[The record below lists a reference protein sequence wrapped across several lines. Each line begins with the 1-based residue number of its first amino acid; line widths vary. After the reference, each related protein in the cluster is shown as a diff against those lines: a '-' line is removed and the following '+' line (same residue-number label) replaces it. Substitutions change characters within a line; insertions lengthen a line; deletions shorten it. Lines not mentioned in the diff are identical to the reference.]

1 MVDSEEE
8 RETAR
13 IAAELEAADNTMQEA
28 DPDIILI
35 PVNKRKSVTLKRIEN
50 GLTPRGGT
58 VIFVIEAH
66 EYRQT
71 EVFYSWINFPA
82 ANAVTKV
89 FHYYKTEEPP
99 EEYIPFEEVEVPLKF
114 QEHLL
119 LFNGALKHNNHI
131 TRLGPLGRPGAT
143 WPGLAGYTPHPD
155 IEGMSAAALLVQLK
169 QLIKVHRQLVQ
180 YVMRTSTIQP
190 AIKIPQL
197 TPHHGNTNK
206 ITPQNIQS
214 CLGKVPAKREQ
225 IPLWLAQ
232 KITQIEAVF
241 PDTTPL
247 EKHRILTICL
257 PMGIAPHVEDCDT
270 WGTVFASIYTK
281 THGVPSMS
289 VIPDVLKQIQDEYG
303 PEPALTLGMKLLK
316 DFKQVSAILLAN
328 IKGEAANVAI
338 HQRLKETDI
347 ADQPAE
353 IARIIEKSYEELV
366 RDSLGGIPSWE
377 GNKQSYPKEKR
388 FQTRGRSP
396 RRRERSPDQ
405 GRKSPQRE
413 PSVKKY
419 NLRNRDNIKKPD
431 RYQDNDT
438 RPSQSFQTSSQK
450 SERRGRS
457 EHREEHVKSKDKEP
471 AHPNKKLQ
479 FPKKKVA
486 SIKVINN
493 AENTEDTTEKRRMGS
508 DNARQRSRSEHS
520 SQSPYES
527 SGDSGHE

>member
-1 MVDSEEE
+1 MAESDDE
-8 RETAR
+8 REAVRLAT
-13 IAAELEAADNTMQEA
+13 ELADADATMQAADA
-28 DPDIILI
+28 DIILI
-35 PVNKRKSVTLKRIEN
+35 PVIKRRSITLKLIEN

-71 EVFYSWINFPA
+71 EVYYSWIHFPA
-82 ANAVTKV
+82 ANAVTKY
-89 FHYYKTEEPP
+89 FHYYKVEEPP
-99 EEYIPFEEVEVPLKF
+99 ETYTPFEEVEVPLKF

-119 LFNGALKHNNHI
+119 LFDGALKHNNHI

-143 WPGLAGYTPHPD
+143 WPVLAGYTPHPD
-155 IEGMSAAALLVQLK
+155 IERMPAAELLIQLK
-169 QLIKVHRQLVQ
+169 QLLKIHRQLVQ

-190 AIKIPQL
+190 AIKLPQL
-197 TPHHGNTNK
+197 TPHQGNTNK

-225 IPLWLAQ
+225 IPFWLAQ

-257 PMGIAPHVEDCDT
+257 PMGIAPHIEDCDT

-281 THGVPSMS
+281 THGVPSIS

-338 HQRLKETDI
+338 RQRLKETDI

-353 IARIIEKSYEELV
+353 IARIIEKSYEELG
-366 RDSLGGIPSWE
+366 RDSLGGIPVKPQLTTSPEKMFFNNNSPKKNWD
-377 GNKQSYPKEKR
+377 GNKQSNPKEKK
-388 FQTRGRSP
+388 FQSRGR
-396 RRRERSPDQ
+396 
-405 GRKSPQRE
+405 
-413 PSVKKY
+413 
-419 NLRNRDNIKKPD
+419 
-431 RYQDNDT
+431 
-438 RPSQSFQTSSQK
+438 
-450 SERRGRS
+450 
-457 EHREEHVKSKDKEP
+457 
-471 AHPNKKLQ
+471 
-479 FPKKKVA
+479 
-486 SIKVINN
+486 
-493 AENTEDTTEKRRMGS
+493 
-508 DNARQRSRSEHS
+508 
-520 SQSPYES
+520 YE
-527 SGDSGHE
+527 